1 MEEIDEKKTE
11 RKRLTAW
18 AFFMV
23 GVGAL
28 ASFSLPEHALDPY
41 IQLLKDIIMNLI
53 IG

>member
-18 AFFMV
+18 AIIMI
-23 GVGAL
+23 GIGAL
-28 ASFSLPEHALDPY
+28 ASFLLPEHALDPY
-41 IQLLKDIIMNLI
+41 IQLLKDIIMSLI

>member
-11 RKRLTAW
+11 RKRLTLW
-18 AFFMV
+18 AIIMI
-23 GVGAL
+23 GIGAL

-41 IQLLKDIIMNLI
+41 IQLLKDIIMSLI